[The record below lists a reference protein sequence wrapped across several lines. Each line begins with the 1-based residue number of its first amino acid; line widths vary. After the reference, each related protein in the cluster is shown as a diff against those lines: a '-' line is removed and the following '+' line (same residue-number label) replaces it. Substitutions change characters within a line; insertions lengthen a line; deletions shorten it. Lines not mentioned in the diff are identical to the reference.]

1 MDSVISPAIRVLL
14 EEKIVQSGSYSP
26 KLFNQESHPSLS
38 EILKIF
44 PAYKLLTMMQEAAKP
59 LTEMKMSPPFREKPE
74 TEKGSLLQ
82 DLLQNPE
89 KGLSLLTSISILSY
103 LNKQPEQFQQ
113 LMQQISE
120 QFSEKIA
127 PPAVWEFIAILR
139 RDLQYLQTLLATTP
153 FEEVQ
158 KALEKVLQ
166 NLEHLP
172 EVLKKDSEIGEPS
185 THEFSQMQTKEQ
197 AMSPM
202 LLKRETEMESLET
215 ELFEKMSESNTSS
228 SVAHTLNTQPTLKES
243 NQLPL
248 AFVVP
253 YNAAARLEMRP
264 EKAKRKKHEEEEILE
279 EEEEREEESL

>member
-1 MDSVISPAIRVLL
+1 MLLPSTRVLL

-26 KLFNQESHPSLS
+26 KLFNQESHPSLF

-59 LTEMKMSPPFREKPE
+59 LTEMKMSPPFQGKPE
-74 TEKGSLLQ
+74 TEKASLLQ

-89 KGLSLLTSISILSY
+89 KGVSLLTSTALLSY

-113 LMQQISE
+113 LVQQISE
-120 QFSEKIA
+120 QFSEKIV

-158 KALEKVLQ
+158 RALEKVLQ

-185 THEFSQMQTKEQ
+185 THGFSQMQTKEQ
-197 AMSPM
+197 AMSPA
-202 LLKRETEMESLET
+202 LLKKEAEMESLET
-215 ELFEKMSESNTSS
+215 ELLEQMSESSTPS
-228 SVAHTLNTQPTLKES
+228 SVAHTPTTQPTLQES

-253 YNAAARLEMRP
+253 YNAAARLETRP

-279 EEEEREEESL
+279 EEEDSEEEPLS